1 VQVIAPNLTVPLRFD
16 DLRSSE
22 EADTETVGHRIVHE
36 EALHTFDLIR
46 GPLFRTR
53 LVRQTEHGHL
63 LLISMHQ
70 LIADGWSLGV
80 LADELTALYD
90 AFSGREASLEPLS
103 IQYADFAS
111 WQRHHRS
118 HPDIVAQLAYWR
130 EQLHD
135 PLPVMKFPTR
145 PKRKIE
151 DFRTA
156 RREVTLPASLL
167 DAARRFSHQE
177 GGTLYMVLV
186 AAFKVL
192 LHRYLG
198 QDDMRVAT
206 LLANRNRPGTEA
218 LIGPLVNTVILRTS
232 LEGDPSSQEVM
243 RRVRATTLAA
253 FAHQDLPFE
262 DLVEMLERERG
273 LDPAALAHTMI
284 WLQNA
289 ALRPLASSGQELS
302 FEEANPNALLPLV
315 TITTFDVTLMLRES
329 SDGLGGCCVYK
340 PHLFGK
346 RIIDRLLRD
355 FQEVLE
361 HMVSQPERPISE
373 ISVSLKKRE
382 RRVRR

>member
-1 VQVIAPNLTVPLRFD
+1 
-16 DLRSSE
+16 
-22 EADTETVGHRIVHE
+22 
-36 EALHTFDLIR
+36 
-46 GPLFRTR
+46 
-53 LVRQTEHGHL
+53 
-63 LLISMHQ
+63 
-70 LIADGWSLGV
+70 
-80 LADELTALYD
+80 
-90 AFSGREASLEPLS
+90 
-103 IQYADFAS
+103 
-111 WQRHHRS
+111 
-118 HPDIVAQLAYWR
+118 
-130 EQLHD
+130 
-135 PLPVMKFPTR
+135 
-145 PKRKIE
+145 
-151 DFRTA
+151 
-156 RREVTLPASLL
+156 
-167 DAARRFSHQE
+167 
-177 GGTLYMVLV
+177 
-186 AAFKVL
+186 
-192 LHRYLG
+192 
-198 QDDMRVAT
+198 
-206 LLANRNRPGTEA
+206 
-218 LIGPLVNTVILRTS
+218 
-232 LEGDPSSQEVM
+232 M
-243 RRVRATTLAA
+243 RRVRATALAA